1 MKFISLAVACL
12 VAVSAKTNLSN
23 QLTSLKTMVQSTG
36 KWDTNNM
43 IDVIST
49 RKTELESELAAG
61 NMSKAEVADE
71 LRYLLQLVRDV
82 ETNNKSHAVTTLT
95 ARKSSLVNLEETAPA
110 AEIEAE
116 GQSVTQQAVTKATEE
131 LATATE
137 AVTAAQ
143 TALDALDAD
152 STDPTD
158 VTNYQAAEKTLKDAK
173 DKQALMQKALDTA
186 TTADELNKKVGGKG
200 PMIVGII
207 ALVVVVGG
215 CYCYRKNSEENEG
228 GAKEDKKLFKKVFKG
243 KVQKKAT
250 KEEIIPTF
258 AVPAEEQ
265 I

>member
-71 LRYLLQLVRDV
+71 LRYLLELVRDV

>member
-12 VAVSAKTNLSN
+12 VAVSAKTNLAN

>member
-12 VAVSAKTNLSN
+12 VAVSAKTNLAN

-116 GQSVTQQAVTKATEE
+116 GQSVTQ
-131 LATATE
+131 
-137 AVTAAQ
+137 
-143 TALDALDAD
+143 
-152 STDPTD
+152 
-158 VTNYQAAEKTLKDAK
+158 
-173 DKQALMQKALDTA
+173 
-186 TTADELNKKVGGKG
+186 
-200 PMIVGII
+200 
-207 ALVVVVGG
+207 
-215 CYCYRKNSEENEG
+215 
-228 GAKEDKKLFKKVFKG
+228 
-243 KVQKKAT
+243 
-250 KEEIIPTF
+250 
-258 AVPAEEQ
+258 
-265 I
+265 